1 MANEKGTGQS
11 ESAAMQ
17 RCGVVNGSLERE
29 KVDWNVAPKRVTASY
44 SPETLSSRRVAEV
57 ETLLRTWVSKTS
69 NPKYDLK
76 PIE

>member
-29 KVDWNVAPKRVTASY
+29 KVDWNVAPKRG
-44 SPETLSSRRVAEV
+44 LS
-57 ETLLRTWVSKTS
+57 L
-69 NPKYDLK
+69 
-76 PIE
+76 

>member
-1 MANEKGTGQS
+1 MANEKGTGRS

-17 RCGVVNGSLERE
+17 RCGVVNGSADGK

-57 ETLLRTWVSKTS
+57 ETLL
-69 NPKYDLK
+69 
-76 PIE
+76 